1 MPKPVKPKPGNLS
14 KKSLAL
20 RKVLFK
26 ISEDVEGGVHRK
38 TVGGYFC
45 ARQPCLPIHRDN
57 SSHAWAVT
65 HGPSGSRIAERDK
78 KGEILDLLERL
89 IVFGEENK
97 IPWGA
102 SEKKILDYF
111 QGHADLKTKLQGMCR
126 RPVRGR

>member
-20 RKVLFK
+20 RKVLFR
-26 ISEDVEGGVHRK
+26 VEVVDAGRVLQK
-38 TVGGYFC
+38 TVSGYFC

-65 HGPSGSRIAERDK
+65 HGPSGLRIATRDK

-111 QGHADLKTKLQGMCR
+111 QGHADLMRKLQGMCC